1 MVPADNFIL
10 GNGALHDR
18 FRLATEILA
27 AAASRAPNALTQA
40 EFEQHTG
47 RDEKEVSKVCG
58 LLERA
63 GLLCAEDKEHHSGW
77 KLAYPPNTITL
88 EDVFR
93 CVLDGQSSRSKAV
106 RVGSAESKSHDV
118 ELLMMQATMEI
129 NQSVFKLL
137 RRFSLDRLKPRGA
150 SASLTSFGSHY
161 FNRSRYDDSLD
172 LALS

>member
-27 AAASRAPNALTQA
+27 AAASHAPRALTQA
-40 EFEQHTG
+40 DFERHTG
-47 RDEKEVSKVCG
+47 RDEKDVTKVCG
-58 LLERA
+58 QLERA
-63 GLLCAEDKEHHSGW
+63 GLLCADGDAGW

-150 SASLTSFGSHY
+150 SASLSSFGSHY
-161 FNRSRYDDSLD
+161 FNRSRYDDGLD
-172 LALS
+172 LAFS

>member
-10 GNGALHDR
+10 GNGVLHDR
-18 FRLATEILA
+18 FRLATQILA
-27 AAASRAPNALTQA
+27 AAAFHAPYAMTQA
-40 EFEQHTG
+40 DFEHQTG
-47 RDEKEVSKVCG
+47 RGKKDVSKICG

-63 GLLCAEDKEHHSGW
+63 GLLNAEGDARW
-77 KLAYPPNTITL
+77 TLAYPPNTITL

-106 RVGSAESKSHDV
+106 RVGSAECKSHDV

-129 NQSVFKLL
+129 NQSVYRLL
-137 RRFSLDRLKPRGA
+137 RRFSLDRLKPRA
-150 SASLTSFGSHY
+150 SSASSCSPFDSHV
-161 FNRSRYDDSLD
+161 FSRSRYDDGLD

>member
-10 GNGALHDR
+10 GNGVLHDR

-27 AAASRAPNALTQA
+27 AAASHAPHAMTQA
-40 EFEQHTG
+40 DFEQHTG
-47 RDEKEVSKVCG
+47 RDEKDVGKLCA

-63 GLLCAEDKEHHSGW
+63 GLLAAQGDAGW
-77 KLAYPPNTITL
+77 AIAYPPNTITL

-106 RVGSAESKSHDV
+106 RVGSAECKSHDV

-137 RRFSLDRLKPRGA
+137 RRFSLDRLKLRTSTA
-150 SASLTSFGSHY
+150 SSFSPFGSHV
-161 FNRSRYDDSLD
+161 FNRSRYDDGHD
-172 LALS
+172 FAIA

>member
-10 GNGALHDR
+10 GNGVLHDR

-27 AAASRAPNALTQA
+27 AAAAEAPRVLTQA
-40 EFEQHTG
+40 ELAKRSE
-47 RDEKEVSKVCG
+47 RDEKDIARLCV

-63 GLLCAEDKEHHSGW
+63 GLLAAAGGGW
-77 KLAYPPNTITL
+77 KLAYPPSTITL

-93 CVLDGQSSRSKAV
+93 SVLDGQSSRSKAV

-129 NQSVFKLL
+129 NQSVYKLL
-137 RRFSLDRLKPRGA
+137 RRFSLDRLTSRG
-150 SASLTSFGSHY
+150 SSSFSSFGSPA
-161 FNRSRYDDSLD
+161 FSRSRYDDGLD
-172 LALS
+172 YAMA

>member
-1 MVPADNFIL
+1 MAPADNFIL
-10 GNGALHDR
+10 GNGVLHDR

-27 AAASRAPNALTQA
+27 AASARAPQSMTQA
-40 EFEQHTG
+40 DFERHTG
-47 RDEKEVSKVCG
+47 RDEKDVGKLCT

-63 GLLCAEDKEHHSGW
+63 GLLAAAGEARWTLS
-77 KLAYPPNTITL
+77 YPLNMITL

-106 RVGSAESKSHDV
+106 RVGNAECKSHDV

-137 RRFSLDRLKPRGA
+137 RRFTLDRLKARGA
-150 SASLTSFGSHY
+150 AMTTIGSHY
-161 FNRSRYDDSLD
+161 LNRSRYDDGLD
-172 LALS
+172 LAFN

>member
-10 GNGALHDR
+10 GNGILHDR

-27 AAASRAPNALTQA
+27 AAASHAPQPMTQA
-40 EFEQHTG
+40 DFEHHTG
-47 RDEKEVSKVCG
+47 RDEKDVGKLCA

-63 GLLCAEDKEHHSGW
+63 GLLAVQGDAGW
-77 KLAYPPNTITL
+77 TLAYPPNTITL

-93 CVLDGQSSRSKAV
+93 CVVDGQSSRSKAV
-106 RVGSAESKSHDV
+106 RVGSAECKSHDV

-137 RRFSLDRLKPRGA
+137 RRFSLDRLKPRSA
-150 SASLTSFGSHY
+150 SAASCTSFGSHV
-161 FNRSRYDDSLD
+161 FSRSRYDDSLD
-172 LALS
+172 LALN

>member
-27 AAASRAPNALTQA
+27 AAASHAPCALSQA
-40 EFEQHTG
+40 DFEQRTG
-47 RDEKEVSKVCG
+47 RDEKDVSKVCG
-58 LLERA
+58 QLERA
-63 GLLCAEDKEHHSGW
+63 GLLCADGDTGW

-150 SASLTSFGSHY
+150 SASLSSFGSHY
-161 FNRSRYDDSLD
+161 FNRSRYDDGLD